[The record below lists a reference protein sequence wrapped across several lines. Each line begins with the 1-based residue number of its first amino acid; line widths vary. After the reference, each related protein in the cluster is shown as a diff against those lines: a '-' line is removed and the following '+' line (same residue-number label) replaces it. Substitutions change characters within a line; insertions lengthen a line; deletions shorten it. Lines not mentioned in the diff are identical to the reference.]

1 MNNYKLDNF
10 LFWGRKV
17 KDDGALKMSDGKESC
32 AFSRNWD
39 INQNVSY
46 QWVLAFTELTLV

>member
-17 KDDGALKMSDGKESC
+17 KNDKALKMSDWKESC